1 MKPSKFGVVVVLVIV
16 FVVSACS
23 SSPAATVIP
32 TDAPKPT
39 ASHTSTPAPLPT
51 ETHEPTITASPTIV
65 PTSES
70 AAMEGLIEQL
80 YEKKAIS
87 STEGTYRRLADFSE
101 NWAQLYYY

>member
-32 TDAPKPT
+32 TDAPKRQ
-39 ASHTSTPAPLPT
+39 PAIIHSSPLPT

-70 AAMEGLIEQL
+70 AAMEG
-80 YEKKAIS
+80 
-87 STEGTYRRLADFSE
+87 
-101 NWAQLYYY
+101 